1 MKASARALRRGGSSL
16 ILQKF
21 AHLAY
26 SRRLGLS
33 SFVSNGS
40 VDSRAFACSLS
51 ARRGGNRVVP
61 CLHRLAARMDSSEKR
76 HPVVFPGFV
85 AAQNQDGLSQS
96 LFPSLGLRYRICPY
110 SAVFDR
116 AIETRPRVEEP
127 LNPISATASATRML
141 TG

>member
-1 MKASARALRRGGSSL
+1 
-16 ILQKF
+16 
-21 AHLAY
+21 
-26 SRRLGLS
+26 
-33 SFVSNGS
+33 
-40 VDSRAFACSLS
+40 
-51 ARRGGNRVVP
+51 
-61 CLHRLAARMDSSEKR
+61 MDSSEKQ

-116 AIETRPRVEEP
+116 AIETRLRVEDP
-127 LNPISATASATRML
+127 LNAISATASARRML

>member
-1 MKASARALRRGGSSL
+1 M
-16 ILQKF
+16 
-21 AHLAY
+21 
-26 SRRLGLS
+26 
-33 SFVSNGS
+33 
-40 VDSRAFACSLS
+40 
-51 ARRGGNRVVP
+51 P

-116 AIETRPRVEEP
+116 AIETRLRVEDP
-127 LNPISATASATRML
+127 LNAISATASARRML